1 MNPDYEKQL
10 EAAIDRELKG
20 LGELSAPAMLASRIM
35 RTLEQRAALPWY
47 RRAWQTWPMVWQAV
61 SLTALLVVFGG
72 ICFGVVEV
80 FQAASTTAPAHQVG
94 GWLASVGAVFK
105 TLGVLAEAVVLAV
118 RQLGMAVL
126 IGCIVGIALAYAACL
141 GLGTVWVR
149 LAVARR

>member
-20 LGELSAPAMLASRIM
+20 LGELPAPATLVSRVM
-35 RTLEQRAALPWY
+35 RAVEQRAGRPWY
-47 RRAWQTWPMVWQAV
+47 RRAWQTWPAPLRAA
-61 SLTALLVVFGG
+61 SLAALLVVFGG
-72 ICFGVVEV
+72 ICFGVVGLS
-80 FQAASTTAPAHQVG
+80 QAASASAPAHQLG

-118 RQLGMAVL
+118 RHLGMVLL

-141 GLGTVWVR
+141 GLGTAWMR
-149 LAVARR
+149 LALARR